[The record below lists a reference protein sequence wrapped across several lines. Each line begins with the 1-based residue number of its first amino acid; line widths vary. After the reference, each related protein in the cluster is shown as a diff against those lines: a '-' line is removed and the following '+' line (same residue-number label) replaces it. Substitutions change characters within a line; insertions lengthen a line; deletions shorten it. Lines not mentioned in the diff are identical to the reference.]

1 MAPLQLTG
9 ETMNLELDFKFS
21 EQNPNI
27 EKYSQCP
34 IEFRND
40 NLILLKNWLGDG
52 STITSEYPLCDIDS
66 FFDLVDENEFA
77 KVTSMEYVRKF
88 NEKLEHFERNWGRMI
103 RNVSDTDYRFETKK
117 NYDWKN

>member
-34 IEFRND
+34 IEFRYD

-88 NEKLEHFERNWGRMI
+88 NEKLEHFEEFGVIVLDR
-103 RNVSDTDYRFETKK
+103 
-117 NYDWKN
+117 